1 MHSHTCY
8 PLPSLFYSIHIAFCT
23 RTPSK
28 PNWPLF
34 VFAQAHPAPPPVVL
48 YTYVLAFVS
57 CQQVFSSTF
66 SPYGIL
72 SIVLP
77 CFCFS
82 VPLPP
87 CVTQIKSQ
95 QTRFGGVAV
104 LETRVKV
111 RKLNGALTFDGRC
124 CQGEPC
130 VCVCTCVCVRISVA
144 HWRQKCVLTC
154 DFDFFSFC
162 LCAFLSCSP
171 RSFHFSPLYP

>member
-1 MHSHTCY
+1 MCAQAVFGGPFCNVISERLARALLPEKLIPYVHSHTRH

-57 CQQVFSSTF
+57 CHQVFSSKF

-72 SIVLP
+72 SILLP

-95 QTRFGGVAV
+95 QMRFGGVAV
-104 LETRVKV
+104 LGKGAEV
-111 RKLNGALTFDGRC
+111 RK
-124 CQGEPC
+124 
-130 VCVCTCVCVRISVA
+130 
-144 HWRQKCVLTC
+144 
-154 DFDFFSFC
+154 
-162 LCAFLSCSP
+162 
-171 RSFHFSPLYP
+171 